1 MSLFIYF
8 ICKKNKVY
16 PENEIGSLP
25 IQYLDAKQERGYIED
40 DINNTNNKNTTIFKK
55 SYNNVFPS
63 YTITKR

>member
-40 DINNTNNKNTTIFKK
+40 HTINKNTTNFKK